1 MGSPT
6 GLPVFMPENAGT
18 ALLAATPE
26 KESLFNKNA

>member
-1 MGSPT
+1 
-6 GLPVFMPENAGT
+6 MPENAGT